1 MHGLL
6 TFCRYFH
13 FVFRFGTLEFGSY
26 NEIYVR
32 DYKKKLL
39 VYSSILQ
46 DAGFNHCKEILR
58 EWSRDSHPMSRY
70 ITNKKKTLLAIR
82 RSNIDLLEELEVR
95 YGYLYSSLVNIG
107 YKIFVFDV

>member
-1 MHGLL
+1 
-6 TFCRYFH
+6 
-13 FVFRFGTLEFGSY
+13 
-26 NEIYVR
+26 
-32 DYKKKLL
+32 
-39 VYSSILQ
+39 
-46 DAGFNHCKEILR
+46 
-58 EWSRDSHPMSRY
+58 MSRY